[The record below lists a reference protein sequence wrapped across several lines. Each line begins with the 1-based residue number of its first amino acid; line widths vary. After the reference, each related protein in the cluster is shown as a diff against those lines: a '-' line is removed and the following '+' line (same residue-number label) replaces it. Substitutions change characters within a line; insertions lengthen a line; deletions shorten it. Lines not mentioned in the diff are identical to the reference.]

1 MSNTEVADKKITT
14 MTGKSKQAASR
25 AELKERIIDTAV
37 KMFIA
42 YGIKAVK
49 MDDIAASLGISK
61 RTLYEVFGDK
71 ESLLESCIQKRLELT
86 EAYFEKVLAE
96 SDNVLESILKFYLW
110 AIERYHETNRKFYE
124 DLKKYPDACEKL
136 KNNKRRDGDEVV
148 KILNMGVEQGLFRRD
163 VNFTIQHLLM
173 RELFDFLMESDVAAK
188 FSFEEVYEAIMFTT
202 LRGISTEK
210 GAAELEKFIRGNRK
224 A

>member
-96 SDNVLESILKFYLW
+96 SGNVLESILKFYLW
-110 AIERYHETNRKFYE
+110 TIERYHETNRKFYE
-124 DLKKYPDACEKL
+124 DLKKYPGAYEKL
-136 KNNKRRDGDEVV
+136 KNDKRRNGDEVV
-148 KILNMGVEQGLFRRD
+148 QILNMGVEQGLFRSD